1 MSDYE
6 TPVAGEAKGAEVA
19 VIESLSQMNERHH
32 AEFGDRLCD
41 EMNDCAVD
49 HDVLQS
55 AADAIEGAED
65 GLSVAEGTAVVVSLE
80 RLLAKYGQTAPAF
93 EQYGTKRQKHRQTQY
108 AIETIKEAIVAAYRK
123 LIELL
128 KRAGEWIK
136 SFFTRNRAQEAI
148 IAAKSAKYQAAS
160 KKADEDRGT
169 GKRVEPSEPIRS
181 ESLAAVL
188 NVDGTPVSGDDLI
201 STYRH
206 HANVVKFIY
215 SQMLQRVEDGFTL
228 VQEAMQAV
236 TGDDLEKAKELVE
249 KAKAQISAPPDRFMF
264 TNIAKDSPVHQH
276 GNQAW
281 RHNLVFGQKSFY
293 YIVEP
298 NVGAMVAQS
307 PKHRRIDPQ
316 TAVFEVAE
324 RHVRDRL
331 HSAVLSHK
339 KDLVADFHAKYSTL
353 NRQVTRITADL
364 SAASKK
370 AIDSETREV
379 IVKVSSALSGTTRIL
394 LAVNRLDAYN
404 DTVQNAILTYCLMC
418 VYR

>member
-1 MSDYE
+1 
-6 TPVAGEAKGAEVA
+6 
-19 VIESLSQMNERHH
+19 
-32 AEFGDRLCD
+32 
-41 EMNDCAVD
+41 
-49 HDVLQS
+49 
-55 AADAIEGAED
+55 
-65 GLSVAEGTAVVVSLE
+65 
-80 RLLAKYGQTAPAF
+80 
-93 EQYGTKRQKHRQTQY
+93 
-108 AIETIKEAIVAAYRK
+108 
-123 LIELL
+123 
-128 KRAGEWIK
+128 
-136 SFFTRNRAQEAI
+136 
-148 IAAKSAKYQAAS
+148 
-160 KKADEDRGT
+160 
-169 GKRVEPSEPIRS
+169 
-181 ESLAAVL
+181 
-188 NVDGTPVSGDDLI
+188 
-201 STYRH
+201 
-206 HANVVKFIY
+206 
-215 SQMLQRVEDGFTL
+215 MLQRVEDGFTL
-228 VQEAMQAV
+228 VQEATQAV

-249 KAKAQISAPPDRFMF
+249 KAKAQISAPPDGFTF
-264 TNIAKDSPVHQH
+264 TNITKDSPVHQH

-281 RHNLVFGQKSFY
+281 CHNLVFGQKSFY